1 MKLVYRPFKLFFSVI
16 GTRLGK
22 TIFRS
27 LWARI
32 DKDEPPKPTTEKASF
47 AKVVGA
53 ASLEAA
59 TMAGAAAAAD
69 RAAARAFHYFTGY
82 WPAKKPDKDEK
93 KKDEKKDEKKDKKQ
107 DSRG

>member
-1 MKLVYRPFKLFFSVI
+1 MADTLHQMKLLYKPFALFFGVL

-22 TIFRS
+22 STFRS

-32 DKDEPPKPTTEKASF
+32 DKNEPPKPTTEQASF

-69 RAAARAFHYFTGY
+69 RAAARTFHYFTGY
-82 WPAKKPDKDEK
+82 WPAKKPNKDR
-93 KKDEKKDEKKDKKQ
+93 KKDKK
-107 DSRG
+107 DRIKSD

>member
-1 MKLVYRPFKLFFSVI
+1 MKLVYKPFKAFFGVI
-16 GTRLGK
+16 GARLGK
-22 TIFRS
+22 SVFKS

-59 TMAGAAAAAD
+59 TMAGVAAAAD
-69 RAAARAFHYFTGY
+69 RAAARTFHYLTGY
-82 WPAKKPDKDEK
+82 WPAKKPDKDK
-93 KKDEKKDEKKDKKQ
+93 KKDNKKEKD
-107 DSRG
+107 

>member
-1 MKLVYRPFKLFFSVI
+1 MKLVYKPFKLFFSVI

-22 TIFRS
+22 SALRS

-32 DKDEPPKPTTEKASF
+32 DKDEPPKPTTERASF

-69 RAAARAFHYFTGY
+69 RAAARTFHYFTGY

-93 KKDEKKDEKKDKKQ
+93 KKEKKGKKKDT
-107 DSRG
+107 S